1 MAPQTKPPTL
11 HDVARLA
18 GVSYQTVS
26 RVVNDSPNVSEK
38 TRTRV
43 RKAID
48 QLGYRPNKAARS
60 LITRRSQTLQV
71 IASEAGLYKPVYSI
85 LTTAKYLGYQVALSL
100 IQEAYGIE
108 ELQNLFD
115 ELTARIVDGFIFISP
130 QLTITSDDLFQLTR
144 GKPFVQVGADPG
156 SSTPSVVF
164 DQVHGTQ
171 LALQHLYDLSHR
183 RIAAITG
190 PLSFSDARVRH
201 ETYLTFMQSK
211 GLQAG
216 PIATGNFLF
225 DGGYQAAM
233 QLLGSGETF
242 SAIFCANDHT
252 ALGALR
258 ALNEQ
263 RLRVPE
269 DISLV
274 GFDDESFACYLNPP
288 LTTVRQ
294 DFDALGEQAVKYL
307 IEMIKNPETP
317 VHQRVLY
324 SQLVVRESTREKVE
338 MDR

>member
-1 MAPQTKPPTL
+1 MSPQTRPPTL
-11 HDVARLA
+11 HDVAKLA

-48 QLGYRPNKAARS
+48 QLGYQPNKAARS
-60 LITRRSQTLQV
+60 LITRRSQTLQI
-71 IASEAGLYKPVYSI
+71 IATEAGLYKPVYSI
-85 LTTAKYLGYQVALSL
+85 LTTAKFLGYQVALSL
-100 IQEAYGIE
+100 IQEASKIE
-108 ELQNLFD
+108 ELQSLFD

-130 QLTITSDDLFQLTR
+130 QLTVTSEDLFRLTR
-144 GKPFVQVGADPG
+144 GRPFVRVGADPG
-156 SSTPSVVF
+156 SSTPSVIF
-164 DQVHGTQ
+164 DQVHGTH

-190 PLSFSDARVRH
+190 PLTFSDAKVRH
-201 ETYLTFMQSK
+201 ETYLAFMQAK

-216 PIATGNFLF
+216 PVATGNFLF
-225 DGGYQAAM
+225 NGGYRAAR
-233 QLLGSGETF
+233 QLLDSGVTF
-242 SAIFCANDHT
+242 TAIFCANDHT

-258 ALNEQ
+258 ALNEYK
-263 RLRVPE
+263 LKVPD

-307 IEMIKNPETP
+307 IEMIKNPDTP

-324 SQLVVRESTREKVE
+324 SQLIVRKSTRKKV
-338 MDR
+338 R

>member
-1 MAPQTKPPTL
+1 MSPQTRPPTL
-11 HDVARLA
+11 HDVAKLA

-26 RVVNDSPNVSEK
+26 RVVNESPHVSKK

-43 RKAID
+43 EKAIE
-48 QLGYRPNKAARS
+48 QLGYRPNRAARS

-85 LTTAKYLGYQVALSL
+85 LTTAKSLGYDVALSL
-100 IQEAYGIE
+100 IQEASKIE
-108 ELQNLFD
+108 ELQRLFD
-115 ELTARIVDGFIFISP
+115 ELTARIVDGFVFISP
-130 QLTITSDDLFQLTR
+130 QLTVTSEDLFRLTR
-144 GKPFVQVGADPG
+144 GRSFVQVGADPG
-156 SSTPSVVF
+156 SSTPSVIF

-190 PLSFSDARVRH
+190 PLTFSDARVRH
-201 ETYLTFMQSK
+201 ETYLAFMHAK

-216 PIATGNFLF
+216 PVAIGNFMF
-225 DGGYQAAM
+225 EGGYQGAK
-233 QLLGSGETF
+233 QLLDSGETF
-242 SAIFCANDHT
+242 TAIFCANDHT

-258 ALNEQ
+258 ALNE
-263 RLRVPE
+263 RKLRTPE

-274 GFDDESFACYLNPP
+274 GFDDEAFACYLNPP

-307 IEMIKNPETP
+307 IEMIRDPETRI
-317 VHQRVLY
+317 HQRVLY
-324 SQLVVRESTREKVE
+324 SQLVVRQSTRKI
-338 MDR
+338 